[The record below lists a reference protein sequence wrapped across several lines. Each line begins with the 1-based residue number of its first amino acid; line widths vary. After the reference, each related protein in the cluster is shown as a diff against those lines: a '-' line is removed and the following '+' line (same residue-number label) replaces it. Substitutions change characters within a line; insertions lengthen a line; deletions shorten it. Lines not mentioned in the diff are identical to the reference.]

1 METVER
7 ETVTSLKGTDMNTI
21 IYKHVNARVFLRP
34 LAAMLIMGMAG
45 AVHAHAQDASEHC
58 MAEKMGGQVLAR
70 SEALRQCAAEG
81 FVDAASIG
89 ADTAAR
95 TSTND
100 LHPHLSFGSDAGNA
114 AEATGINTVA
124 VGAGAVASGEGSFAF
139 GVNAEAS
146 GEGSFAFGVGAKA
159 TDSVGGV
166 GQALAIGTGADAT
179 AYNTMAIGS
188 YSKVT
193 AQGAIAIGAYAKVYG
208 MDDPYVGGAQD
219 GVAIGNN
226 AWVGPN
232 RGDGFHT
239 DGTAA
244 VAIGNNAHAQGD
256 HAVAIGSGSV
266 AEDNYTLAVGSKS
279 NRRRIVNMDKGIVD
293 SDAAAMGQLRATA
306 DALGGGAAFDTSGN
320 FIAPTFEVQGTEH
333 RTVADALG
341 ALDDGLKATN
351 GRVDALEAGGGG
363 DGLVGQDDVTGEI
376 SVGRSTG
383 GTVVDFAGAAGAR
396 VLTGVADGRLGE
408 GSREAVNGGQLAAI
422 RDELSGRVDNLD
434 GRVGQLESGGPGDGG
449 GTPPPGGPGN
459 DAGGRPI
466 SNVGDGVADSD
477 AANVGQV
484 NKQVEQALGT
494 ARQYTDQR
502 VDALA
507 GALDSFKGEVNER
520 FSRQDQRMNQIG
532 AMSAANA
539 QMAINAAGVAPGKG
553 RVAVG
558 VGMQSNQ
565 KAMSVGYAKSINPRV
580 RISVGGSFSGSQNS
594 VGAGMGFDL

>member
-1 METVER
+1 
-7 ETVTSLKGTDMNTI
+7 MNTI
-21 IYKHVNARVFLRP
+21 ISKHANARVLLRP

-45 AVHAHAQDASEHC
+45 SVHAHAQDASEHC
-58 MAEKMGGQVLAR
+58 IADRVEHQALTR
-70 SEALRQCAAEG
+70 SEALRQCSADG
-81 FVDAASIG
+81 FA
-89 ADTAAR
+89 ADTRVVGGTMAR
-95 TSTND
+95 TSAND
-100 LHPHLSFGSDAGNA
+100 LHPQLSFGSDAGNV
-114 AEATGINTVA
+114 AEATGEDTVA
-124 VGAGAVASGEGSFAF
+124 MGAGAVASGIGSFAF

-146 GEGSFAFGVGAKA
+146 HESSLAFGVGARA
-159 TDSVGGV
+159 TDAFGGV
-166 GQALAIGTGADAT
+166 GGALAIGTGAQAT
-179 AYNTMAIGS
+179 ANNTVAIGS
-188 YSKVT
+188 YSAVT
-193 AQGAIAIGAYAKVYG
+193 ARGGIAIGAYAKIHG
-208 MDDPYVGGAQD
+208 MTDPYVDGAQD
-219 GVAIGNN
+219 AVAIGNN
-226 AWVGPN
+226 AWVGPII
-232 RGDGFHT
+232 GDGSARM
-239 DGTAA
+239 GASG
-244 VAIGNNAHAQGD
+244 VALGHNAHAQGN
-256 HAVAIGSGSV
+256 HSVAIGSGSV
-266 AEDNYTLAVGSKS
+266 AEENYTLAVGSKS
-279 NRRRIVNMDKGIVD
+279 TRRRIVNMDKGIVD
-293 SDAAAMGQLRATA
+293 TDAAAMGQLRATA
-306 DALGGGAAFDTSGN
+306 DTLGGGAAFDTSGN

-333 RTVADALG
+333 RTVAGALG
-341 ALDDGLKATN
+341 ALDEGLKATN
-351 GRVDALEAGGGG
+351 ERVDALEAGSGG
-363 DGLVGQDDVTGEI
+363 DSLVSQDDVTGEI

-383 GTVVDFAGAAGAR
+383 GTVVDFAGTAGAR

-408 GSREAVNGGQLAAI
+408 GSRDAVNGGQLAAI
-422 RDELSGRVDNLD
+422 RDELTGRVDNLD
-434 GRVGQLESGGPGDGG
+434 GRVSELETGAPGDGG

-477 AANVGQV
+477 AVNVGQV

-539 QMAINAAGVAPGKG
+539 QMAINAAGVTPGKG